1 MIIDSNGIMIDEI
14 TEQYSENMQY
24 IDDYQLQQIM
34 RKYTTMICQ
43 KKIHKTQIFKIM

>member
-24 IDDYQLQQIM
+24 IDDYQLQQIYENEEIYDYDLS
-34 RKYTTMICQ
+34 KEN
-43 KKIHKTQIFKIM
+43 TQNTDI